1 MIGCQTL
8 SICVAFGGRV
18 GGHAQGLLEHN
29 DCFHWEVTLIFGL
42 WWPRT
47 AFQRC
52 ITSSHPPYAWTLLE
66 ASSAP

>member
-1 MIGCQTL
+1 MMVPDFVNLRGVWGWVGTL
-8 SICVAFGGRV
+8 KDYWSTRIASMGG
-18 GGHAQGLLEHN
+18 
-29 DCFHWEVTLIFGL
+29 TLIFGL